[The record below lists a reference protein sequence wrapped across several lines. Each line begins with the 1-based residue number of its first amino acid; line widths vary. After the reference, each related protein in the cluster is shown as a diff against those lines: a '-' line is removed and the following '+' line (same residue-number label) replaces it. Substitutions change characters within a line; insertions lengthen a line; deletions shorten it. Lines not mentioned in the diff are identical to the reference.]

1 MRRRIVNIL
10 MVCLLALAACSDV
23 TEIGVTE
30 PGTAGVPLN
39 PGEQE
44 VHLYL
49 KGLGNGGGVPVSR
62 ASGVVTLPGENT
74 VEEIVVYCFVNL
86 DTGGSTVTM
95 MGLDSKSDGDAST
108 LERVYHYKAGAS
120 DNDLFVASDADGY
133 RISLGVVK
141 DDNKRL
147 FVIHANAGGV
157 ADELYNVN
165 LIDFFSITPV
175 AVGAERRLATTYS
188 NFKNSDDLEI
198 PFPLNF
204 TENSPNTVAS
214 PVLPPLP
221 MRGTGYREEPLTGGT
236 TREIGWFTSD
246 ELAKGISFKLTRA
259 TARFDISNPVA
270 TGFTVSSIEAKGV
283 TIDHDTDGVEL
294 SERALENSE
303 LIAGA
308 LYLPRTTTKNN
319 TWGSSLQILIKG
331 TLYGVPTTVTVDPA
345 DDTAINPNTRYIIN
359 ILNSGSTLSAKL
371 QVAEWGDGGSGIN
384 GEDLLGT
391 LNKKATVSIRRSDIE
406 ENTRRVEQPYE
417 YNIDGNIISTLWS
430 WHPNQILSVVF
441 TGEELDTK
449 PIGVV
454 LPEGVFSEN
463 EISGTGESG
472 SYVLSLPLIN
482 HGIGNI
488 PPFTAP
494 KTSVLK
500 VITHPADGAENYYE
514 KYDEYKIVRD
524 WITPSMLKDENIS
537 LGLPSVT
544 FGEAVPTGWTVNTT
558 DKTITLSAFAGYGC
572 LTLQNATEY
581 SGWIEEGLGDWLTVE
596 KQVAREQDDPIFQML
611 YATKDNFKSNE
622 RRTSQMVL
630 REWDTAENA
639 LKETKYTLIQD
650 AGNWAAAALGTGY
663 DVDIS
668 KIFNSGDFVSEV
680 KYEGSTLTYPA
691 SDVTGNDDAYYISL
705 RSTDRNP
712 IAVDFVSGTSWIRPT
727 FNETI
732 ERSGDIGK
740 YVRFFRIDENTGAAR
755 TGTINVTY
763 KDKTTGALKTETIT
777 VKQKAV

>member
-157 ADELYNVN
+157 ATELYNGN
-165 LIDFFSITPV
+165 LTGSFFITPV
-175 AVGAERRLATTYS
+175 AVGAERGLATTYS
-188 NFKNSDDLEI
+188 NFKNSDALEI

-204 TENSPNTVAS
+204 TENSSNTVAS

-384 GEDLLGT
+384 GKDLLGT
-391 LNKKATVSIRRSDIE
+391 LNEAVTVEVLNKDDRDPKADIIGNKISMMWLRHSTVVLEGSSA
-406 ENTRRVEQPYE
+406 
-417 YNIDGNIISTLWS
+417 
-430 WHPNQILSVVF
+430 
-441 TGEELDTK
+441 K

-454 LPEGVFSEN
+454 LPEGVFE
-463 EISGTGESG
+463 EDKISHTLSADNR
-472 SYVLSLPLIN
+472 YVLSLPLDTD
-482 HGIGNI
+482 I

-500 VITHPADGAENYYE
+500 VITHPFGEAGKHYE
-514 KYDEYKIVRD
+514 KYDEYEIVRD
-524 WITPSMLKDENIS
+524 WIIPSMLKDENIS

-544 FGEAVPTGWTVNTT
+544 FEAPERWTVNTT
-558 DKTITLSAFAGYGC
+558 DKIITLSAFAGYGC

-596 KQVAREQDDPIFQML
+596 KQVAISENSPIFKML
-611 YATKDNFKSNE
+611 YARKDNFKSNE

-630 REWDTAENA
+630 REWDTTENA
-639 LKETKYTLIQD
+639 LKETKYTLIQN
-650 AGNWAAAALGTGY
+650 AGNWDVSALGTGY
-663 DVDIS
+663 EVDITETDNTGEVS
-668 KIFNSGDFVSEV
+668 SEV
-680 KYEGSTLTYPA
+680 KYEGCVLTYPA
-691 SDVTGNDDAYYISL
+691 SEAAGDDKAYCISL
-705 RSTDRNP
+705 RSKDEKP

-732 ERSGDIGK
+732 NRSGDIGK
-740 YVRFFRIDENTGAAR
+740 YVRFFRIEKNTGAAR

>member
-95 MGLDSKSDGDAST
+95 MGLDSKFNGDAST

-157 ADELYNVN
+157 ATELYNGN
-165 LIDFFSITPV
+165 LTGSFFITPV
-175 AVGAERRLATTYS
+175 AVGAERGLATTYS

-204 TENSPNTVAS
+204 TENSSNTVAS

-384 GEDLLGT
+384 GKDLLGT
-391 LNKKATVSIRRSDIE
+391 LNEAVTVEVLNKDDRDPKADIIGNKISMMWLRHSTVVLEGSSA
-406 ENTRRVEQPYE
+406 
-417 YNIDGNIISTLWS
+417 
-430 WHPNQILSVVF
+430 
-441 TGEELDTK
+441 K

-454 LPEGVFSEN
+454 LPEGVFE
-463 EISGTGESG
+463 EDKISHTLSADNR
-472 SYVLSLPLIN
+472 YVLSLPLDTD
-482 HGIGNI
+482 I

-500 VITHPADGAENYYE
+500 VITHPFGEAGKHYE
-514 KYDEYKIVRD
+514 KYDEYEIVRD
-524 WITPSMLKDENIS
+524 WIIPSMLKDENIS

-544 FGEAVPTGWTVNTT
+544 FGEEAPKGWTVNTT

-596 KQVAREQDDPIFQML
+596 KQVAISENSPIFKML
-611 YATKDNFKSNE
+611 YARKDNFKSNE

-639 LKETKYTLIQD
+639 LKETKYTLIQN
-650 AGNWAAAALGTGY
+650 AGNWDTAALGTGY
-663 DVDIS
+663 EVDITGTDNTGEVS
-668 KIFNSGDFVSEV
+668 SEV
-680 KYEGSTLTYPA
+680 KYEGCVLTYPA
-691 SDVTGNDDAYYISL
+691 SGAAVDDKAYCISL
-705 RSTDRNP
+705 RSNDEKP

-732 ERSGDIGK
+732 NRSGDIDK

-763 KDKTTGALKTETIT
+763 RDETTGALKTETIT

>member
-384 GEDLLGT
+384 GDDLLGT
-391 LNKKATVSIRRSDIE
+391 LNEAVTVEVPNKDDRDPKADIIGNKISMMWLRHSTVVLEGSSA
-406 ENTRRVEQPYE
+406 
-417 YNIDGNIISTLWS
+417 
-430 WHPNQILSVVF
+430 
-441 TGEELDTK
+441 K

-454 LPEGVFSEN
+454 LPEGVFE
-463 EISGTGESG
+463 EDKISHTLSADNR
-472 SYVLSLPLIN
+472 YVLSLPLDTD
-482 HGIGNI
+482 I

-500 VITHPADGAENYYE
+500 VITHPFGEAGKHYE
-514 KYDEYKIVRD
+514 KYDEYEIVRD
-524 WITPSMLKDENIS
+524 WIIPSMLKDENIS

-544 FGEAVPTGWTVNTT
+544 FGEEAPKGWTVNTT

-596 KQVAREQDDPIFQML
+596 KQVAISENSPIFKML
-611 YATKDNFKSNE
+611 YARKDNFKSNE

-639 LKETKYTLIQD
+639 LKETKYTLIQN

-663 DVDIS
+663 EVDIS
-668 KIFNSGDFVSEV
+668 DMESSGTFISEV
-680 KYEGSTLTYPA
+680 KYEGSVLTYPA
-691 SDVTGNDDAYYISL
+691 SDVTGNDAAYYISL
-705 RSTDRNP
+705 RSTDEKP

-732 ERSGDIGK
+732 NRSGDIDK
-740 YVRFFRIDENTGAAR
+740 YVRFFRIEKNTGAAR

-763 KDKTTGALKTETIT
+763 RDKTTGALKTETIT

>member
-95 MGLDSKSDGDAST
+95 MGLDSKFNGDAST

-157 ADELYNVN
+157 ADELYNGN
-165 LIDFFSITPV
+165 LTGSFFITPV

-283 TIDHDTDGVEL
+283 IIDHDTDGVEL

-384 GEDLLGT
+384 GKDLLGT
-391 LNKKATVSIRRSDIE
+391 LNEAVTVEVLNKDDRDPKADIIGNKISMMWLRHSTVVLEGSSA
-406 ENTRRVEQPYE
+406 
-417 YNIDGNIISTLWS
+417 
-430 WHPNQILSVVF
+430 
-441 TGEELDTK
+441 K

-454 LPEGVFSEN
+454 LPEGVFE
-463 EISGTGESG
+463 EDKISHTLSADNR
-472 SYVLSLPLIN
+472 YVLSLPLDTD
-482 HGIGNI
+482 I

-500 VITHPADGAENYYE
+500 VITHPFGEAGKHYE
-514 KYDEYKIVRD
+514 KYDEYEIVRD
-524 WITPSMLKDENIS
+524 WIIPSMLKDENIS

-544 FGEAVPTGWTVNTT
+544 FGEEAPKGWTVNTT

-596 KQVAREQDDPIFQML
+596 KQVAISENSPIFKML
-611 YATKDNFKSNE
+611 YARKDNFKSNE

-639 LKETKYTLIQD
+639 LKETKYTLIQN
-650 AGNWAAAALGTGY
+650 AGNWDTAALGTGY
-663 DVDIS
+663 EVDITGTDNTGEVS
-668 KIFNSGDFVSEV
+668 SEV
-680 KYEGSTLTYPA
+680 KYEGCVLTYPA
-691 SDVTGNDDAYYISL
+691 SGAAGDDKAYCISL
-705 RSTDRNP
+705 RSNDEKP

-732 ERSGDIGK
+732 KRSGDIDK

>member
-95 MGLDSKSDGDAST
+95 MGLDSKFNGDAST

-157 ADELYNVN
+157 ADELYNGN
-165 LIDFFSITPV
+165 LIGSFSITPV

-204 TENSPNTVAS
+204 TENSSNTVAS

-384 GEDLLGT
+384 GDDLLGT

-482 HGIGNI
+482 HDIGNI

-500 VITHPADGAENYYE
+500 VITHPFGEAGKHYE

-544 FGEAVPTGWTVNTT
+544 FGEEAPKGWTVNTT

-596 KQVAREQDDPIFQML
+596 KQVAISENSPIFKML
-611 YATKDNFKSNE
+611 YARKDNFKSNE

-691 SDVTGNDDAYYISL
+691 SDVTGNDAAYYISL
-705 RSTDRNP
+705 RSKDEKP

-732 ERSGDIGK
+732 NRSGDIGK
-740 YVRFFRIDENTGAAR
+740 YVRFFRIEKNTGAAR

-763 KDKTTGALKTETIT
+763 RDETTGALKTETIT
-777 VKQKAV
+777 VNQEAV

>member
-157 ADELYNVN
+157 ATELYNVN

-175 AVGAERRLATTYS
+175 AVDADRGLATTYS

-204 TENSPNTVAS
+204 TENSPNTVAL

-283 TIDHDTDGVEL
+283 TVNREENRQEAVVAF

-391 LNKKATVSIRRSDIE
+391 LNEAVTVEVPNKDDRDPKADIIGNKISMMWLRHSTVVLEGSSA
-406 ENTRRVEQPYE
+406 
-417 YNIDGNIISTLWS
+417 
-430 WHPNQILSVVF
+430 
-441 TGEELDTK
+441 K

-454 LPEGVFSEN
+454 LPEGVFE
-463 EISGTGESG
+463 EDKISHTLSADNR
-472 SYVLSLPLIN
+472 YVLSLPLDTD
-482 HGIGNI
+482 I

-500 VITHPADGAENYYE
+500 VITHPVDAAEKYYE

-544 FGEAVPTGWTVNTT
+544 FGEEAPEGWAVNTT

-611 YATKDNFKSNE
+611 YARKDNFKSNE

-668 KIFNSGDFVSEV
+668 KIFNSGNFVSEV

-691 SDVTGNDDAYYISL
+691 SDATYNDAAYYISL
-705 RSTDRNP
+705 RSKDEKP

-732 ERSGDIGK
+732 NRSGDIDK
-740 YVRFFRIDENTGAAR
+740 YVRFFRIEKNTGAAR

-763 KDKTTGALKTETIT
+763 RDKTTGALKTETIT

>member
-95 MGLDSKSDGDAST
+95 MGLDSKFNGDAST

-157 ADELYNVN
+157 ADELYNGN
-165 LIDFFSITPV
+165 LTGPFFITPV

-384 GEDLLGT
+384 GDDLLGT
-391 LNKKATVSIRRSDIE
+391 LNKKAEMAVTEELKRSVEGMPYYQIEGNKISI
-406 ENTRRVEQPYE
+406 
-417 YNIDGNIISTLWS
+417 LWS
-430 WHPNQILSVVF
+430 WAQETSKTLYVTF
-441 TGEELDTK
+441 TGEELSEK

-454 LPEGVFSEN
+454 LPEGVFKEKEIKSGVLEN
-463 EISGTGESG
+463 KYRIW
-472 SYVLSLPLIN
+472 LPLID
-482 HGIGNI
+482 HGKDSIGI
-488 PPFTAP
+488 PPFAAP
-494 KTSVLK
+494 KTSILK
-500 VITHPADGAENYYE
+500 VITHPADGAGNYYE
-514 KYDEYKIVRD
+514 KYDEYEIVRD
-524 WITPSMLKDENIS
+524 WIIPSMLGRDDIS
-537 LGLPSVT
+537 SLLPSVT
-544 FGEAVPTGWTVNTT
+544 FEAPERWTVNTT

-572 LTLQNATEY
+572 LTLHNATKH

-596 KQVAREQDDPIFQML
+596 EQVAILENSPIFKML
-611 YATKDNFKSNE
+611 YARKDNFKSNE

-639 LKETKYTLIQD
+639 LKETKYTLIQN
-650 AGNWAAAALGTGY
+650 AGNWDAAALGTGY
-663 DVDIS
+663 EVDITGTD
-668 KIFNSGDFVSEV
+668 NTGDVSSEV
-680 KYEGSTLTYPA
+680 KYEGCILTYPA
-691 SDVTGNDDAYYISL
+691 SGAAGDDKVYCISL
-705 RSTDRNP
+705 RSKDEKP

-732 ERSGDIGK
+732 KRDGDANK
-740 YVRFFRIDENTGAAR
+740 YVRFFRIEKNTGAAR

-763 KDKTTGALKTETIT
+763 RDETTGALKTETIT
-777 VKQKAV
+777 VNQEAV

>member
-23 TEIGVTE
+23 TEIGVTQ

-62 ASGVVTLPGENT
+62 ASEVVTLPGENT

-86 DTGGSTVTM
+86 NNSGNAVTM
-95 MGLDSKSDGDAST
+95 MGSDNKANGESST

-120 DNDLFVASDADGY
+120 GNNLFVASDADGY

-157 ADELYNVN
+157 ATKLYNGSAFN
-165 LIDFFSITPV
+165 ITPV
-175 AVGAERRLATTYS
+175 AVGEDRMSATTYE
-188 NFKNSDDLEI
+188 NFRYDKSVEI
-198 PFPLNF
+198 PFSLNF
-204 TENSPNTVAS
+204 TDDPTNAIAS

-221 MRGTGYREEPLTGGT
+221 MRGIGYREEPLTGGM
-236 TREIGWFTSD
+236 TREINWFTSD
-246 ELAKGISFKLTRA
+246 ELAKGISFNLTRA

-270 TGFTVSSIEAKGV
+270 TGFTVSSIKAENAA
-283 TIDHDTDGVEL
+283 INHEEDGTVATVAF

-308 LYLPRTTTKNN
+308 LYLPRTTTNNN

-331 TLYGVPTTVTVDPA
+331 TLYGVPTTVTVKPA

-384 GEDLLGT
+384 GGDLLGT
-391 LNKKATVSIRRSDIE
+391 LNEEATVTVCE
-406 ENTRRVEQPYE
+406 ENKRMVETPKYE
-417 YNIDGNIISTLWS
+417 IEGNKISAVWS
-430 WHPNQILSVVF
+430 WIGGNTLYVSI
-441 TGEELDTK
+441 TGKKNSDK

-454 LPEGVFSEN
+454 LPEGVFKEN
-463 EISGTGESG
+463 EIIGDVNSL

-482 HGIGNI
+482 HDNNSI

-500 VITHPADGAENYYE
+500 VITHPIGEAGKHYE
-514 KYDEYKIVRD
+514 KYDEYEIVRD
-524 WITPSMLKDENIS
+524 CFIPSMLTIAS
-537 LGLPSVT
+537 LPSVT
-544 FGEAVPTGWTVNTT
+544 FDEAPTGWTVDAAN
-558 DKTITLSAFAGYGC
+558 KIITLSAFVGYGC
-572 LTLQNATEY
+572 LTLQDATIF

-596 KQVAREQDDPIFQML
+596 KQAARKEEEPIYMKL
-611 YATKDNFKSNE
+611 YATRDNFMSNE

-650 AGNWAAAALGTGY
+650 AGNGNASMLGTGY
-663 DVDIS
+663 AVDIS
-668 KIFNSGDFVSEV
+668 GTSDSGDVSSDV
-680 KYEGSTLTYPA
+680 RYVSHVLTYPA
-691 SDVTGNDDAYYISL
+691 SHAAANEDAYYISL
-705 RSTDRNP
+705 RSGDEHP
-712 IAVDFVSGTSWIRPT
+712 IVVDFVSGTSWIRPT
-727 FNETI
+727 FDESSKRD
-732 ERSGDIGK
+732 EDVGK
-740 YVRFFRIDENTGAAR
+740 YVRFFRIDTNTGAAR

-763 KDKTTGALKTETIT
+763 RDGTTGALKTETIT
-777 VKQKAV
+777 VEQAAAV